1 MLVLSRK
8 INEEVIIGENI
19 SIKIISIQNGI
30 VKLGFE
36 APQDKVILRGE
47 LKDAIVGE
55 NFKASNKIENNSLV
69 SIRKILKN
77 KDD

>member
-8 INEEVIIGENI
+8 VNEEVIIGDNI

-47 LKDAIVGE
+47 LKDAIIGE
-55 NFKASNKIENNSLV
+55 NFKASNKIEDKNLT
-69 SIRKILKN
+69 SIREILKSKN
-77 KDD
+77 G